1 MTRLFFVV
9 IQVLAGFVVTTS
21 YSTANLIDDAKLDP
35 SIQLLLGLQH
45 GTGINYGFGAIDS
58 TDQKNRST
66 LSLAVKPGL
75 KTQINLPNSHI
86 YSGVSL
92 VAATTS
98 LDGEISGQV
107 AKSGDQAL
115 DFDHSYIGWKN
126 SVLDISVG
134 AQDFTIGDGFII
146 GDGNYNQGAENGQYW
161 IGAFSA
167 WRNSFVVRLNF
178 KKFLTELFWLRTD
191 NDFRDGRIVGA
202 NFEYRDDRYGELGI
216 STVHVLEG
224 DAFNLRGMQAWSFRV
239 ADFRPVRIK
248 GLKFF
253 GEWVLQKGVDDQA
266 GGRKNA
272 AFGWYIENEY
282 HVPLGFYT
290 PIINYRYSNLS
301 GDDLETEKNEGYRG
315 LYYTIFKRGWDT
327 WYQGEIAGEYHL
339 FNSNQITQMF
349 KLKLPLS
356 KTSFAIIYYYDHEL
370 HEKHYF
376 NRRVNSKKWSSELN
390 LGLEQI
396 KSSGFYGYFGV
407 ALSKP
412 RSAAKEVFGNDDF
425 FVVQT
430 FLSYNF

>member
-1 MTRLFFVV
+1 MHKIIFIAILM
-9 IQVLAGFVVTTS
+9 LGSGAASS
-21 YSTANLIDDAKLDP
+21 YNASLIDRTEFDP
-35 SIQLLLGLQH
+35 SIQLLLGLQY
-45 GTGINYGFGAIDS
+45 GSGINYGFGAIDS
-58 TDQKNRST
+58 TDEKSRST
-66 LSLAVKPGL
+66 LSIAAKPSL
-75 KTQINLPNSHI
+75 KTQINLPSSNV
-86 YSGVSL
+86 YSGISI

-126 SVLDISVG
+126 SILDISVG

-167 WRNSFVVRLNF
+167 WRNSLVVRLNLNQ
-178 KKFLTELFWLRTD
+178 FLTEFFWLRTD
-191 NDFRDGRIVGA
+191 NDFRDGRIIGV
-202 NFEYRDDRYGELGI
+202 NFEYLDDIYGELGF

-239 ADFRPVRIK
+239 ADFRPVQIE

-253 GEWVLQKGVDDQA
+253 GEWVLQTGVDDQG
-266 GGRKNA
+266 GGRKSSV
-272 AFGWYIENEY
+272 WLYIENEY
-282 HVPLGFYT
+282 EIPFGSYKPV
-290 PIINYRYSNLS
+290 INYRYSNLS
-301 GDDLETEKNEGYRG
+301 GDDLGTEKNEGYRG

-356 KTSFAIIYYYDHEL
+356 KNSFAVIYYYDHEL
-370 HEKHYF
+370 NEKTLF
-376 NRRVNSKKWSSELN
+376 WPKGE
-390 LGLEQI
+390 
-396 KSSGFYGYFGV
+396 F
-407 ALSKP
+407 
-412 RSAAKEVFGNDDF
+412 KEMV
-425 FVVQT
+425 
-430 FLSYNF
+430 